1 MNAYTLKKKLNLI
14 EWNTAITK
22 ADYEALFTKTNEKV
36 RFTFNGWDGK
46 SYDGEARNA
55 RVIRTNI
62 AGYEDVKFIKV
73 GNHLCYIDEES
84 LVTEKATGESNP
96 EAEWLVEV
104 KRG

>member
-1 MNAYTLKKKLNLI
+1 MNAYTMRENLNLI

-22 ADYEALFTKTNEKV
+22 EDFEALFTRTREKV

-55 RVIRTNI
+55 SVIRTNI
-62 AGYEDVKFIKV
+62 EGYETVRFIKV

-84 LVTEKATGESNP
+84 LVEEKATGEKNP